1 MINFL
6 QNEREKIM
14 EKQKKN
20 KFNRRKLI
28 NSMALAGITF
38 PIIGRENASAQDTN
52 SAMRSNA
59 LLGPLLGR
67 RLLQNMELYVI
78 KLLI

>member
-28 NSMALAGITF
+28 NSMALAGISF
-38 PIIGRENASAQDTN
+38 PIIGRENASAQDTKG
-52 SAMRSNA
+52 AMRSNA
-59 LLGPLLGR
+59 LL
-67 RLLQNMELYVI
+67 
-78 KLLI
+78 